1 MSLQDSEVIERVI
14 SAGRALAAADMQDMV
29 WGHVALRDPEGRGV
43 WMKAAGWSYG
53 EIVPA
58 RVALVGW
65 DGGLLAGEGPAHL
78 ESHIHLGIMAARP
91 DVMASVHGHEEAV
104 NAFSA
109 LGVPFRAI
117 SHDGVP
123 FADPQIPRTRLSGD
137 LVFDVERG
145 RQLAEDLGD
154 AAACLMPHH
163 GFVAVGRS
171 EAHAVMHAIL
181 LDRACA
187 AQLRALAAGP
197 IVSYSDSAEIAS
209 KLRHTWPDSQIEAGY
224 RYLVRQDGGQPKS

>member
-1 MSLQDSEVIERVI
+1 MIEQVI

-29 WGHVALRDPEGRGV
+29 WGHVAVRDPQGRGV

-58 RVALVGW
+58 RVTLVGW
-65 DGGLLAGEGPAHL
+65 DGSLLSGEGPAHL

-91 DVMASVHGHEEAV
+91 NVMASVHGHAEAV
-104 NAFSA
+104 NAFTA
-109 LGVPFRAI
+109 LDMPLRAI
-117 SHDGVP
+117 SHDGVS

-137 LVFDVERG
+137 LVSDPQRG

-154 AAACLMPHH
+154 APACLMPRH

-171 EAHAVMHAIL
+171 DAHAVMHAIL
-181 LDRACA
+181 LERACA

-197 IVSYSDSAEIAS
+197 ILSHSDTAEIAS
-209 KLRHTWPDSQIEAGY
+209 KLLHTWPDSQIEAGY
-224 RYLVRQDGGQPKS
+224 RFLLRQAGRAPKSS